1 MTDETGGTR
10 RGPAWRQEAIA
21 EQILARGDITAA
33 ELAERFQVSVM
44 TIHRDLNELERRGLV
59 RKLRGGVTAQPS
71 SVFES
76 NVGFRERSMR
86 VEKDAVAARAAEL
99 VEPGMAVMLDDS
111 TTSLALARR
120 LEPLAPLTVVTNFL
134 TTIELVAGMPGIRL
148 IALGGDYDALH
159 NSFLGVSCTEAIAS
173 LQADLCFVST
183 SAVTGGYAYHQEQHI
198 VPVKRAM
205 LASATRSVLLID
217 HTKLAR
223 TALYR
228 VAGLQAFDHVI
239 VDAGAGPGA
248 LQDLGQLT
256 RSLDVATTPAPEAS

>member
-1 MTDETGGTR
+1 MIDGGGTR
-10 RGPAWRQEAIA
+10 PGPARRQEAIA
-21 EQILARGDITAA
+21 EQILARGDITAG
-33 ELAERFQVSVM
+33 ELAELFQVSLM
-44 TIHRDLNELERRGLV
+44 TIHRDLSALERQGLV

-76 NVGFRERSMR
+76 DVSFRERSMR
-86 VEKDAVAARAAEL
+86 AEKEAVAARAAEL

-120 LEPLAPLTVVTNFL
+120 LEALAPLTVVTNFL

-148 IALGGDYDALH
+148 IALGGDYDAPH
-159 NSFLGVSCTEAIAS
+159 NSFLGVSCTDAIAA

-183 SAVTGGYAYHQEQHI
+183 SAVTGGHACHQEQHI

-205 LASATRSVLLID
+205 LASATRGVLLLD
-217 HTKLAR
+217 HTKLTR

-228 VAGLQAFDHVI
+228 VARLETFDRVI
-239 VDAGAGPGA
+239 VDAGAAPEA
-248 LQDLGQLT
+248 LRELDQLT
-256 RSLDVATTPAPEAS
+256 RSLDVAALLPPEAS